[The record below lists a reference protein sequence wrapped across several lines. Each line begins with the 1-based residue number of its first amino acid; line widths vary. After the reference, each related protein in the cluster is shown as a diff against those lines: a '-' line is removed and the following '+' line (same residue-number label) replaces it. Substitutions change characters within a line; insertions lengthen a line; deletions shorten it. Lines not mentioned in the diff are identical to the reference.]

1 MILTKIDTEN
11 RRVYIE
17 SPDTDLVSIEAGL
30 SSNNYKQCCYWK
42 HLAFTKHREN
52 LTTFIETGTA
62 IGEGILSALCANF
75 KDIITIEAYEP
86 SYNIAYDRWKH
97 RSDVKIYFG
106 SSEDH
111 LENILNLIDYK
122 CFFWLDAHFHD
133 SSPTYSELEM
143 IKAHPIKNHTI
154 LIDDISLYFDK
165 NHIEKTLLDINPN
178 YVISYEPTWR
188 NDQEILIAKTI

>member
-11 RRVYIE
+11 CRVYIE
-17 SPDTDLVSIEAGL
+17 SPDSDLVSIEDGL
-30 SSNNYKQCCYWK
+30 SSNEYKQCCYWK

-86 SYNIAYDRWKH
+86 SYNISYDRWKH
-97 RSDVKIYFG
+97 RSDVKMYFG

-122 CFFWLDAHFHD
+122 CFFWLDAHYMD
-133 SSPTYSELEM
+133 SSPTYKELDI
-143 IKAHPIKNHTI
+143 IKSHQIKDHTI

-165 NHIEKTLLDINPN
+165 EQIETTILKINPN
-178 YVISYEPTWR
+178 YVITYEPTWR
-188 NDQEILIAKTI
+188 SDQEILIAKII

>member
-75 KDIITIEAYEP
+75 KDIITI
-86 SYNIAYDRWKH
+86 
-97 RSDVKIYFG
+97 
-106 SSEDH
+106 
-111 LENILNLIDYK
+111 
-122 CFFWLDAHFHD
+122 
-133 SSPTYSELEM
+133 
-143 IKAHPIKNHTI
+143 
-154 LIDDISLYFDK
+154 
-165 NHIEKTLLDINPN
+165 
-178 YVISYEPTWR
+178 
-188 NDQEILIAKTI
+188 